1 MAIIMSVISQ
11 LAERLSASIPAV
23 LTCHLKLLAAL
34 FVFLCCGV
42 EVSAQ
47 GFRVLSQAEQPVLK
61 ALDHDADGVLS
72 TEEIQSSPES
82 LKTLDANRDGILS
95 PAETKLK
102 FPAEVKLPEGFV
114 GKMLQNPRVQPL
126 MNLIDRDGDW
136 IIDDDEMRYSTA
148 AIRPL
153 AADGDWSLSP
163 DEYAMRFENVGSAG
177 ADKST
182 EKGKAGSPDMR
193 GFKGFA
199 RSMTTKN
206 RGPFGATLFDQG
218 VKPGED
224 SRAFD
229 GYIFYSTHD
238 TNNARTVGK
247 TTWLLNASFQPVHR
261 WDSDH
266 HAHEGVG
273 PYLLENGLVVRPFSK
288 ENWLYMENF
297 YVASFTSLEIIDW
310 EGNQLWEFDYCTPK
324 RHCMHHDIEPMPNG
338 NILLIVNDFKT
349 HEEAEAIGFRPLNDR
364 AIAFQRIIEIE
375 PNLQDGSTR
384 IVWEWDVLD
393 HIVQDVY
400 PDRPNYGKPSEHP
413 GKIDVNYVGKST
425 KFIPGSVFHFN
436 AISYNEERDQILVS
450 NFGTN
455 EIFIIDHSTSV
466 TEARS
471 DQGGA
476 SGKGGDL
483 IYRWGNPHAYGMA
496 GIESRQLF
504 KQHDAAWIPQ
514 GIPGKGDISVFNNG
528 VNREPAHTAYIEIK
542 LPQFSDS
549 NYQRAVNAPFGPPS
563 PAYEFSAFAGDEPEV
578 FFAPFMS
585 GARRLPNGNI
595 FGNSGIVSGI
605 FEVTDEGEEV
615 LRTVPGSRSTFYR
628 AYKFPK
634 DYSAFE
640 NRDLIPLATGW
651 SIPR

>member
-1 MAIIMSVISQ
+1 MNALSK
-11 LAERLSASIPAV
+11 LADLSRASI
-23 LTCHLKLLAAL
+23 TMFLKYYSKLVMMFFAL
-34 FVFLCCGV
+34 ILCDT

-47 GFRVLSQAEQPVLK
+47 GFKVLSRAEQPVLK
-61 ALDHDADGVLS
+61 ALDQNADGILS
-72 TEEIQSSPES
+72 TDEIQSSPES
-82 LKTLDANRDGILS
+82 LKAVDKNGDGILS
-95 PAETKLK
+95 SAETRLK
-102 FPAEVKLPEGFV
+102 FPAGINLPQGFV
-114 GKMLQNPRVQPL
+114 GKMMRNPRVQPL
-126 MNLIDRDGDW
+126 MNLIDRDGDGT
-136 IIDDDEMRYSTA
+136 IDTDEIKDSSE
-148 AIRPL
+148 AIRKL
-153 AADGDWSLSP
+153 DADNDWRLSRS
-163 DEYAMRFENVGSAG
+163 EYAIRFENVGSDS

-193 GFKGFA
+193 GFRDFGRA
-199 RSMTTKN
+199 MTTKN
-206 RGPFGATLFDQG
+206 LGPFGATPFNKG

-238 TNNARTVGK
+238 TNRGRRVGN
-247 TTWLLNASFQPVHR
+247 TTWLLNSLFQPVHR
-261 WDSDH
+261 WDSEH

-288 ENWLYMENF
+288 GNWLYMENF

-310 EGNQLWEFDYCTPK
+310 DGNQLWEFDYCTPK

-349 HEEAEAIGFRPLNDR
+349 HEEAESIGFKPTNDR

-375 PNLQDGSTR
+375 PNLKDGSTR
-384 IVWEWDVLD
+384 IVWEWDILD
-393 HIVQDVY
+393 HIVQDLY
-400 PDRPNYGKPSEHP
+400 PDRPNYGKPSEHI

-455 EIFIIDHSTSV
+455 EIFIVDHST
-466 TEARS
+466 TTKEAQT
-471 DQGGA
+471 DKGGA
-476 SGKGGDL
+476 SGQGGDL
-483 IYRWGNPHAYGMA
+483 IYRWGNPNAYGMA
-496 GIESRQLF
+496 GIQSRQLF
-504 KQHDAAWIPQ
+504 KQHDAAWIPK
-514 GIPGKGDISVFNNG
+514 GIPRKGDISIFNNG
-528 VNREPAHTAYIEIK
+528 VNRKPMYTAYIELK
-542 LPQFSDS
+542 LPKLRNS
-549 NYQRAVNAPFGPPS
+549 NYQRARNKPFSPIA
-563 PAYEFSAFAGDEPEV
+563 PAYEFSQFAGDEPEV

-595 FGNSGIVSGI
+595 FGVSGIVSGM
-605 FEVTDEGEEV
+605 FEVTDKGEEV

-634 DYSAFE
+634 DYPAF
-640 NRDLIPLATGW
+640 NSRNLAPLATGW
-651 SIPR
+651 SIPE

>member
-1 MAIIMSVISQ
+1 MNALSK
-11 LAERLSASIPAV
+11 LADLSRASIAIF
-23 LTCHLKLLAAL
+23 LKYYSKLVMMFFAL
-34 FVFLCCGV
+34 ILCGT

-47 GFRVLSQAEQPVLK
+47 GFKVLSRAEQPVLE
-61 ALDHDADGVLS
+61 ALDHNADGILS
-72 TEEIQSSPES
+72 TDEIQSTPES
-82 LKTLDANRDGILS
+82 LKALDKNGDGKLS
-95 PAETKLK
+95 PAETRLK
-102 FPAEVKLPEGFV
+102 FPARIKLPQGFV
-114 GKMLQNPRVQPL
+114 GKMLLNPRIQPL
-126 MNLIDRDGDW
+126 MNLIDRDGDGT
-136 IIDDDEMRYSTA
+136 IDADEINNSSE
-148 AIRPL
+148 AIRQL
-153 AADGDWSLSP
+153 DADNDWRLSRR
-163 DEYAMRFENVGSAG
+163 EYAIRFENVGSDSAG
-177 ADKST
+177 KST

-193 GFKGFA
+193 GFRDFGRA
-199 RSMTTKN
+199 MTTKN
-206 RGPFGATLFDQG
+206 LGPFGATPFNRG

-238 TNNARTVGK
+238 TNRGRTVGN
-247 TTWLLNASFQPVHR
+247 TTWLLNSLFQPVHR
-261 WDSDH
+261 WDSEH

-288 ENWLYMENF
+288 GNWLYMENF

-349 HEEAEAIGFRPLNDR
+349 HEEAESIGFKPTNDR

-375 PNLQDGSTR
+375 PNLKDGSTR
-384 IVWEWDVLD
+384 IVWEWDILD
-393 HIVQDVY
+393 HIVQDLY
-400 PDRPNYGKPSEHP
+400 PDRPNYGKPSEHI

-436 AISYNEERDQILVS
+436 AISYNKERDQILVS

-455 EIFIIDHSTSV
+455 EIFILDHST
-466 TEARS
+466 TTKEAKT
-471 DQGGA
+471 DKGGA

-483 IYRWGNPHAYGMA
+483 IYRWGNPNAYGMA

-504 KQHDAAWIPQ
+504 KQHDAAWIPK
-514 GIPGKGDISVFNNG
+514 GIPGKGDISIFNNG
-528 VNREPAHTAYIEIK
+528 VNRKPMYTAYIELELPK
-542 LPQFSDS
+542 LRNSR
-549 NYQRAVNAPFGPPS
+549 YQRASNKPFGPMA
-563 PAYEFSAFAGDEPEV
+563 PAYEFSEFAGDEPEV

-595 FGNSGIVSGI
+595 FGVSGIVSGM

-628 AYKFPK
+628 AYKFSK
-634 DYSAFE
+634 DYPAFN
-640 NRDLIPLATGW
+640 NRNLAPLATGW
-651 SIPR
+651 SIPE

>member
-1 MAIIMSVISQ
+1 MNALSK
-11 LAERLSASIPAV
+11 LADLSRASIAMF
-23 LTCHLKLLAAL
+23 LKYYSKLVMMFFAL
-34 FVFLCCGV
+34 ILCGT

-47 GFRVLSQAEQPVLK
+47 GFKVLSRAEQPVLK
-61 ALDHDADGVLS
+61 ALDQNADGILS
-72 TEEIQSSPES
+72 TDEIQSSPES
-82 LKTLDANRDGILS
+82 LKALDKDGDGKLS
-95 PAETKLK
+95 SAETRLK
-102 FPAEVKLPEGFV
+102 FPAGINLPQGFV
-114 GKMLQNPRVQPL
+114 GKMMRNPRVQPL
-126 MNLIDRDGDW
+126 MNLIDRDGDGT
-136 IIDDDEMRYSTA
+136 IDTDEIKDSSE
-148 AIRPL
+148 AIRQL
-153 AADGDWSLSP
+153 DADNDWRLSRS
-163 DEYAMRFENVGSAG
+163 EYAIRFENVGSDSAG
-177 ADKST
+177 KST

-193 GFKGFA
+193 GFRDFGRA
-199 RSMTTKN
+199 MTTKN
-206 RGPFGATLFDQG
+206 LGPFGATPFNKG

-238 TNNARTVGK
+238 TNRGRTVGN
-247 TTWLLNASFQPVHR
+247 TTWLLNSLFQPVHR
-261 WDSDH
+261 WDSEH

-288 ENWLYMENF
+288 GNWLYMENF

-310 EGNQLWEFDYCTPK
+310 DGNQLWEFDYCTPK

-349 HEEAEAIGFRPLNDR
+349 HEEAESIGFKPTNDR

-375 PNLQDGSTR
+375 PNLKDGSTR
-384 IVWEWDVLD
+384 IVWEWDILD
-393 HIVQDVY
+393 HIVQDLY
-400 PDRPNYGKPSEHP
+400 PDRPNYGKPSEHI

-455 EIFIIDHSTSV
+455 EIFILDHST
-466 TEARS
+466 TTKEAKT
-471 DQGGA
+471 DKGGI

-483 IYRWGNPHAYGMA
+483 IYRWGNPNAYGMA

-504 KQHDAAWIPQ
+504 KQHDAAWIPK
-514 GIPGKGDISVFNNG
+514 GIPGKGDISIFNNG
-528 VNREPAHTAYIEIK
+528 VNRKPMYTAYIELELPK
-542 LPQFSDS
+542 LRNSR
-549 NYQRAVNAPFGPPS
+549 YQRASNKPFGPMA
-563 PAYEFSAFAGDEPEV
+563 PAYEFSEFAGDEPEV

-595 FGNSGIVSGI
+595 FGVSGIVSGM
-605 FEVTDEGEEV
+605 FEVTDKGEEV

-634 DYSAFE
+634 DYPAF
-640 NRDLIPLATGW
+640 NSRNLAPLATGW
-651 SIPR
+651 SIPE

>member
-1 MAIIMSVISQ
+1 MNALSK
-11 LAERLSASIPAV
+11 LADLSRASI
-23 LTCHLKLLAAL
+23 AL
-34 FVFLCCGV
+34 FLKYYSKLVMMFFALILCGT

-47 GFRVLSQAEQPVLK
+47 GFKVLSRAEQPVLE
-61 ALDHDADGVLS
+61 ALDHNADGILS
-72 TEEIQSSPES
+72 TDEIQSTPES
-82 LKTLDANRDGILS
+82 LKALDKNGDGKLS
-95 PAETKLK
+95 PAETRLK
-102 FPAEVKLPEGFV
+102 FPARIKLPQGFV
-114 GKMLQNPRVQPL
+114 GKMLLNPRIQPL
-126 MNLIDRDGDW
+126 MNLIDRDGDGT
-136 IIDDDEMRYSTA
+136 IDADEIKDSSE
-148 AIRPL
+148 AIRQL
-153 AADGDWSLSP
+153 DADNDWRLSRR
-163 DEYAMRFENVGSAG
+163 EYAIRFENVGSDSAG
-177 ADKST
+177 KST

-193 GFKGFA
+193 GFRDFGRA
-199 RSMTTKN
+199 MTTKN
-206 RGPFGATLFDQG
+206 LGPFGATPFNRG

-238 TNNARTVGK
+238 TNRGRTVGN
-247 TTWLLNASFQPVHR
+247 TTWLLNSLFQPVHR
-261 WDSDH
+261 WDSEH

-288 ENWLYMENF
+288 ANWLYMENF

-349 HEEAEAIGFRPLNDR
+349 HEEAESIGFKPTNDR

-375 PNLQDGSTR
+375 PNLKDGSTR
-384 IVWEWDVLD
+384 IVWEWDILD
-393 HIVQDVY
+393 HIVQDLY
-400 PDRPNYGKPSEHP
+400 PDRPNYGKPSEHI

-455 EIFIIDHSTSV
+455 EIFILDHST
-466 TEARS
+466 TTKEAKT
-471 DQGGA
+471 DKGGA

-483 IYRWGNPHAYGMA
+483 IYRWGNPNAYGMA

-504 KQHDAAWIPQ
+504 KQHDAAWIPK
-514 GIPGKGDISVFNNG
+514 GIPGKGDISIFNNG
-528 VNREPAHTAYIEIK
+528 VNRKPMYTAYIELELPK
-542 LPQFSDS
+542 LRNSR
-549 NYQRAVNAPFGPPS
+549 YQRASNKPFGPMA
-563 PAYEFSAFAGDEPEV
+563 PAYEFSEFAGDEPEV

-595 FGNSGIVSGI
+595 FGVSGIVSGM

-628 AYKFPK
+628 AYKFSK
-634 DYSAFE
+634 DYPAFN
-640 NRDLIPLATGW
+640 NRNLAPLATGW
-651 SIPR
+651 SIPE

>member
-1 MAIIMSVISQ
+1 MNALSK
-11 LAERLSASIPAV
+11 LADLSRASIAMF
-23 LTCHLKLLAAL
+23 LKYYSKLVMMFFAL
-34 FVFLCCGV
+34 ILCGT

-47 GFRVLSQAEQPVLK
+47 GFKVLSRAEQPVLK
-61 ALDHDADGVLS
+61 ALDQNADGILS
-72 TEEIQSSPES
+72 TDEIQSSPES
-82 LKTLDANRDGILS
+82 LKALDKDGDGKLS
-95 PAETKLK
+95 SAETRLK
-102 FPAEVKLPEGFV
+102 FPAGINLPQGFV
-114 GKMLQNPRVQPL
+114 GKMLLNPRIQPL
-126 MNLIDRDGDW
+126 MNLIDRDGDGT
-136 IIDDDEMRYSTA
+136 IDTDEIKDSSE
-148 AIRPL
+148 AIRQL
-153 AADGDWSLSP
+153 DADNDWRLSRS
-163 DEYAMRFENVGSAG
+163 EYAIRFENVGSDSAG
-177 ADKST
+177 KST

-193 GFKGFA
+193 GFRDFGRA
-199 RSMTTKN
+199 MTTKN
-206 RGPFGATLFDQG
+206 LGPFGATPFNKG

-238 TNNARTVGK
+238 TNRGRTVGN
-247 TTWLLNASFQPVHR
+247 TTWLLNSLFQPVHR
-261 WDSDH
+261 WDSEH

-288 ENWLYMENF
+288 GNWLYMENF

-310 EGNQLWEFDYCTPK
+310 DGNQLWEFDYCTPK

-349 HEEAEAIGFRPLNDR
+349 HEEAESIGFKPTNDR

-375 PNLQDGSTR
+375 PNLKDGSTR
-384 IVWEWDVLD
+384 IVWEWDILD
-393 HIVQDVY
+393 HIVQDLY
-400 PDRPNYGKPSEHP
+400 PDRPNYGKPSEHI

-455 EIFIIDHSTSV
+455 EIFILDHST
-466 TEARS
+466 TTKEAKT
-471 DQGGA
+471 DKGGI

-483 IYRWGNPHAYGMA
+483 IYRWGNPNAYGMA

-504 KQHDAAWIPQ
+504 KQHDAAWIPK
-514 GIPGKGDISVFNNG
+514 GIPGKGDISIFNNG
-528 VNREPAHTAYIEIK
+528 VNRKPMYTAYIELELPK
-542 LPQFSDS
+542 LRNSR
-549 NYQRAVNAPFGPPS
+549 YQRASNKPFGPMA
-563 PAYEFSAFAGDEPEV
+563 PAYEFSQFAGDEPEV

-595 FGNSGIVSGI
+595 FGVSGIVSGM
-605 FEVTDEGEEV
+605 FEVTDKGEEV

-634 DYSAFE
+634 DYPAF
-640 NRDLIPLATGW
+640 NSRNLAPLATGW
-651 SIPR
+651 SIPE

>member
-1 MAIIMSVISQ
+1 MNALSK
-11 LAERLSASIPAV
+11 LADLSRASIAIF
-23 LTCHLKLLAAL
+23 LKYYSKLVMMFFAL
-34 FVFLCCGV
+34 ILCGT

-47 GFRVLSQAEQPVLK
+47 GFKVLSRAEQPVLK
-61 ALDHDADGVLS
+61 ALDHNADGILS
-72 TEEIQSSPES
+72 TDEIQSTPES
-82 LKTLDANRDGILS
+82 LKALDKNGDGKLS
-95 PAETKLK
+95 PAETRLK
-102 FPAEVKLPEGFV
+102 FPARIKLPQGFV
-114 GKMLQNPRVQPL
+114 GKMLLNPRIQPL
-126 MNLIDRDGDW
+126 MNLIDRDGDGT
-136 IIDDDEMRYSTA
+136 IDADEIKDSSE
-148 AIRPL
+148 AIRQL
-153 AADGDWSLSP
+153 DADNDWRLSRR
-163 DEYAMRFENVGSAG
+163 EYAIRFENVGSDSAG
-177 ADKST
+177 KST

-193 GFKGFA
+193 GFRDFGRA
-199 RSMTTKN
+199 MTTKN
-206 RGPFGATLFDQG
+206 LGPFGATPFNRG

-238 TNNARTVGK
+238 TNRGRTVGN
-247 TTWLLNASFQPVHR
+247 TTWLLNSLFQPVHR
-261 WDSDH
+261 WDSEH

-288 ENWLYMENF
+288 GNWLYMENF

-349 HEEAEAIGFRPLNDR
+349 HEEAESIGFKPTNDR

-375 PNLQDGSTR
+375 PNLKDGSTR
-384 IVWEWDVLD
+384 IVWEWDILD
-393 HIVQDVY
+393 HIVQDLY
-400 PDRPNYGKPSEHP
+400 PDRPNYGKPSEHI

-455 EIFIIDHSTSV
+455 EIFILDHST
-466 TEARS
+466 TTKEAKT
-471 DQGGA
+471 DKGGA

-483 IYRWGNPHAYGMA
+483 IYRWGNPNAYGMA

-504 KQHDAAWIPQ
+504 KQHDAAWIPK
-514 GIPGKGDISVFNNG
+514 GIPGKGDISIFNNG
-528 VNREPAHTAYIEIK
+528 VNRKPMYTAYIELELPK
-542 LPQFSDS
+542 LRNSR
-549 NYQRAVNAPFGPPS
+549 YQRASNKPFGPMA
-563 PAYEFSAFAGDEPEV
+563 PAYEFSEFAGDEPEV

-595 FGNSGIVSGI
+595 FGVSGIVSGM

-628 AYKFPK
+628 AYKFSK
-634 DYSAFE
+634 DYPAFN
-640 NRDLIPLATGW
+640 NRNLAPLATGW
-651 SIPR
+651 SIPE

>member
-1 MAIIMSVISQ
+1 
-11 LAERLSASIPAV
+11 
-23 LTCHLKLLAAL
+23 
-34 FVFLCCGV
+34 
-42 EVSAQ
+42 
-47 GFRVLSQAEQPVLK
+47 
-61 ALDHDADGVLS
+61 
-72 TEEIQSSPES
+72 
-82 LKTLDANRDGILS
+82 
-95 PAETKLK
+95 
-102 FPAEVKLPEGFV
+102 
-114 GKMLQNPRVQPL
+114 
-126 MNLIDRDGDW
+126 
-136 IIDDDEMRYSTA
+136 
-148 AIRPL
+148 
-153 AADGDWSLSP
+153 
-163 DEYAMRFENVGSAG
+163 EYAIRFENVGSDSAG
-177 ADKST
+177 KST

-193 GFKGFA
+193 GFRDFGRA
-199 RSMTTKN
+199 MTTKN
-206 RGPFGATLFDQG
+206 LGPFGATPFNKG

-238 TNNARTVGK
+238 TNRGRTVGN
-247 TTWLLNASFQPVHR
+247 TTWLLNSLFQPVHR
-261 WDSDH
+261 WDSEH

-288 ENWLYMENF
+288 GNWLYMENF

-310 EGNQLWEFDYCTPK
+310 DGNQLWEFDYCTPK

-349 HEEAEAIGFRPLNDR
+349 HEEAESIGFKPTNDR

-375 PNLQDGSTR
+375 PNLKDGSTR
-384 IVWEWDVLD
+384 IVWEWDILD
-393 HIVQDVY
+393 HIVQDLY
-400 PDRPNYGKPSEHP
+400 PDRPNYGKPSEHI

-455 EIFIIDHSTSV
+455 EIFILDHST
-466 TEARS
+466 TTKEAKT
-471 DQGGA
+471 DKGGI

-483 IYRWGNPHAYGMA
+483 IYRWGNPNAYGMA

-504 KQHDAAWIPQ
+504 KQHDAAWIPK
-514 GIPGKGDISVFNNG
+514 GIPGKGDISIFNNG
-528 VNREPAHTAYIEIK
+528 VNRKPMYTAYIELELPK
-542 LPQFSDS
+542 LRNSR
-549 NYQRAVNAPFGPPS
+549 YQRASNKPFGPMA
-563 PAYEFSAFAGDEPEV
+563 PAYEFSEFAGDEPEV

-595 FGNSGIVSGI
+595 FGVSGIVSGM

-634 DYSAFE
+634 DYPAF
-640 NRDLIPLATGW
+640 NSRNLAPLATGW
-651 SIPR
+651 SIPE

>member
-1 MAIIMSVISQ
+1 MNALSK
-11 LAERLSASIPAV
+11 LADLSRASIAMF
-23 LTCHLKLLAAL
+23 LKYYSKLVMMFFAL
-34 FVFLCCGV
+34 ILCGT

-47 GFRVLSQAEQPVLK
+47 GFKVLSRAEQPVLK
-61 ALDHDADGVLS
+61 ALDQNADGILS
-72 TEEIQSSPES
+72 TDEIQSSPES
-82 LKTLDANRDGILS
+82 LKAVDKNDDGILS
-95 PAETKLK
+95 SAETRLK
-102 FPAEVKLPEGFV
+102 FPAGINLPQGFV
-114 GKMLQNPRVQPL
+114 GKMMRNPRVQPL
-126 MNLIDRDGDW
+126 MNLIDRDGDGT
-136 IIDDDEMRYSTA
+136 IDTDEIKDSSE
-148 AIRPL
+148 AIRQL
-153 AADGDWSLSP
+153 DADNDWRLSRS
-163 DEYAMRFENVGSAG
+163 EYAIRFENVGSDSAG
-177 ADKST
+177 KST

-193 GFKGFA
+193 GFRDFGRA
-199 RSMTTKN
+199 MTTKN
-206 RGPFGATLFDQG
+206 LGPFGATPFNKG

-238 TNNARTVGK
+238 TNRGRTVGN
-247 TTWLLNASFQPVHR
+247 TTWLLNSLFQPVHR
-261 WDSDH
+261 WDSEH

-288 ENWLYMENF
+288 GNWLYMENF

-310 EGNQLWEFDYCTPK
+310 DGNQLWEFDYCTPK

-349 HEEAEAIGFRPLNDR
+349 HEEAESIGFKPTNDR

-375 PNLQDGSTR
+375 PNLKDGSTR
-384 IVWEWDVLD
+384 IVWEWDILD
-393 HIVQDVY
+393 HIVQDLY
-400 PDRPNYGKPSEHP
+400 PDRPNYGKPSEHI

-455 EIFIIDHSTSV
+455 EIFIVDHST
-466 TEARS
+466 TTKEAQT
-471 DQGGA
+471 DKGGV
-476 SGKGGDL
+476 SGQGGDL
-483 IYRWGNPHAYGMA
+483 IYRWGNPNAYGMA

-504 KQHDAAWIPQ
+504 KQHDAAWIPK
-514 GIPGKGDISVFNNG
+514 GIPGKGDISIFNNG
-528 VNREPAHTAYIEIK
+528 VNRKPMYTAYVELK
-542 LPQFSDS
+542 LPKLRNA
-549 NYQRAVNAPFGPPS
+549 NYQRARNKPFGPVA
-563 PAYEFSAFAGDEPEV
+563 PAYEFSQFAGDEPEV

-595 FGNSGIVSGI
+595 FGVSGIVSGM
-605 FEVTDEGEEV
+605 FEVTDKGEEV

-634 DYSAFE
+634 DYPAF
-640 NRDLIPLATGW
+640 NSRNLAPLATGW
-651 SIPR
+651 SIPE

>member
-1 MAIIMSVISQ
+1 MNALSK
-11 LAERLSASIPAV
+11 LADLSRASIAIF
-23 LTCHLKLLAAL
+23 LKYYSKLVMMFFAL
-34 FVFLCCGV
+34 ILCGT

-47 GFRVLSQAEQPVLK
+47 GFKVLSRAEQPVLE
-61 ALDHDADGVLS
+61 ALDHNADGILS
-72 TEEIQSSPES
+72 TDEIQSTPES
-82 LKTLDANRDGILS
+82 LKALDKNGDGKLS
-95 PAETKLK
+95 PAETRLK
-102 FPAEVKLPEGFV
+102 FPARIKLPQGFV
-114 GKMLQNPRVQPL
+114 GKMLLNPRIQPL
-126 MNLIDRDGDW
+126 MNLIDRDGDGT
-136 IIDDDEMRYSTA
+136 IDADEIKDSSE
-148 AIRPL
+148 AIRQL
-153 AADGDWSLSP
+153 DADNDWRLSRR
-163 DEYAMRFENVGSAG
+163 EYAIRFENVGSDSAG
-177 ADKST
+177 KST

-193 GFKGFA
+193 GFRDFGRA
-199 RSMTTKN
+199 MTTKN
-206 RGPFGATLFDQG
+206 LGPFGATPFNRG

-238 TNNARTVGK
+238 TNRGRTVGN
-247 TTWLLNASFQPVHR
+247 TTWLLNSLFQPVHR
-261 WDSDH
+261 WDSEH

-288 ENWLYMENF
+288 ANWLYMENF

-349 HEEAEAIGFRPLNDR
+349 HEEAESIGFKPTNDR

-375 PNLQDGSTR
+375 PNLKDGSTR
-384 IVWEWDVLD
+384 IVWEWDILD
-393 HIVQDVY
+393 HIVQDLY
-400 PDRPNYGKPSEHP
+400 PDRPNYGKPSEHI

-455 EIFIIDHSTSV
+455 EIFILDHST
-466 TEARS
+466 TTKEAKT
-471 DQGGA
+471 DKGGA

-483 IYRWGNPHAYGMA
+483 IYRWGNPNAYGMA

-504 KQHDAAWIPQ
+504 KQHDAAWIPK
-514 GIPGKGDISVFNNG
+514 GIPGKGDISIFNNG
-528 VNREPAHTAYIEIK
+528 VNRKPMYTAYIELELPK
-542 LPQFSDS
+542 LRNSR
-549 NYQRAVNAPFGPPS
+549 YQRASNKPFGPMA
-563 PAYEFSAFAGDEPEV
+563 PAYEFSEFAGDEPEV

-595 FGNSGIVSGI
+595 FGVSGIVSGM

-628 AYKFPK
+628 AYKFSK
-634 DYSAFE
+634 DYPAFN
-640 NRDLIPLATGW
+640 NRNLAPLATGW
-651 SIPR
+651 SIPE

>member
-1 MAIIMSVISQ
+1 MNALSK
-11 LAERLSASIPAV
+11 LADLSRASI
-23 LTCHLKLLAAL
+23 AL
-34 FVFLCCGV
+34 FLKYYSKLVMMFFALILCGT

-47 GFRVLSQAEQPVLK
+47 GFKVLSRAEQPVLE
-61 ALDHDADGVLS
+61 ALDHNADGILS
-72 TEEIQSSPES
+72 TDEIQSTPES
-82 LKTLDANRDGILS
+82 LKALDKNGDGKLS
-95 PAETKLK
+95 PAETRLK
-102 FPAEVKLPEGFV
+102 FPARIKLPQGFV
-114 GKMLQNPRVQPL
+114 GKMLLNPRIQPL
-126 MNLIDRDGDW
+126 MNLIDRDGDGT
-136 IIDDDEMRYSTA
+136 IDADEIKDSSE
-148 AIRPL
+148 AIRQL
-153 AADGDWSLSP
+153 DADNDWRLSRR
-163 DEYAMRFENVGSAG
+163 EYAIRFENVGSDSAG
-177 ADKST
+177 KST

-193 GFKGFA
+193 GFRDFGRA
-199 RSMTTKN
+199 MTTKN
-206 RGPFGATLFDQG
+206 LGPFGATPFNRG

-238 TNNARTVGK
+238 TNRGRTVGN
-247 TTWLLNASFQPVHR
+247 TTWLLNSLFQPVHR
-261 WDSDH
+261 WDSEH

-288 ENWLYMENF
+288 GNWLYMENF

-349 HEEAEAIGFRPLNDR
+349 HEEAESIGFKPTNDR

-375 PNLQDGSTR
+375 PNLKDGSTR
-384 IVWEWDVLD
+384 IVWEWDILD
-393 HIVQDVY
+393 HIVQDLY
-400 PDRPNYGKPSEHP
+400 PDRPNYGKPSEHI

-455 EIFIIDHSTSV
+455 EIFILDHST
-466 TEARS
+466 TTKEAKT
-471 DQGGA
+471 DKGGA

-483 IYRWGNPHAYGMA
+483 IYRWGNPNAYGMA

-504 KQHDAAWIPQ
+504 KQHDAAWIPK
-514 GIPGKGDISVFNNG
+514 GIPGKGDISIFNNG
-528 VNREPAHTAYIEIK
+528 VNRKPMYTAYIELELPK
-542 LPQFSDS
+542 LRNSR
-549 NYQRAVNAPFGPPS
+549 YQRASNKPFGPMA
-563 PAYEFSAFAGDEPEV
+563 PAYEFSEFAGDEPEV

-595 FGNSGIVSGI
+595 FGVSGIVSGM

-628 AYKFPK
+628 AYKFSK
-634 DYSAFE
+634 DYPAFN
-640 NRDLIPLATGW
+640 NRNLAPLATGW
-651 SIPR
+651 SIPE

>member
-1 MAIIMSVISQ
+1 MNALSK
-11 LAERLSASIPAV
+11 LADLSRASIAIF
-23 LTCHLKLLAAL
+23 LKYYSKLVMMFFAL
-34 FVFLCCGV
+34 ILCGT

-47 GFRVLSQAEQPVLK
+47 GFKVLSRAEQPVLE
-61 ALDHDADGVLS
+61 ALDHNADGILS
-72 TEEIQSSPES
+72 TDEIQSTPES
-82 LKTLDANRDGILS
+82 LKALDKNGDGKLS
-95 PAETKLK
+95 PAETRLK
-102 FPAEVKLPEGFV
+102 FPARIKLPQGFV
-114 GKMLQNPRVQPL
+114 GKMLLNPRIQPL
-126 MNLIDRDGDW
+126 MNLIDRDGDGT
-136 IIDDDEMRYSTA
+136 IDADEIKDSSE
-148 AIRPL
+148 AIRQL
-153 AADGDWSLSP
+153 DADNDWRLSRR
-163 DEYAMRFENVGSAG
+163 EYAIRFENVGSDSAG
-177 ADKST
+177 KST

-193 GFKGFA
+193 GFRDFGRA
-199 RSMTTKN
+199 MTTKN
-206 RGPFGATLFDQG
+206 LGPFGATPFNRG

-238 TNNARTVGK
+238 TNRGRTVGN
-247 TTWLLNASFQPVHR
+247 TTWLLNSLFQPVHR
-261 WDSDH
+261 WDSEH

-288 ENWLYMENF
+288 GNWLYMENF

-349 HEEAEAIGFRPLNDR
+349 HEEAESIGFKPTNDR

-375 PNLQDGSTR
+375 PNLKDGSTR
-384 IVWEWDVLD
+384 IVWEWDILD
-393 HIVQDVY
+393 HIVQDLY
-400 PDRPNYGKPSEHP
+400 PDRPNYGKPSEHI

-455 EIFIIDHSTSV
+455 EIFILDHST
-466 TEARS
+466 TTKEAKT
-471 DQGGA
+471 DKGGA

-483 IYRWGNPHAYGMA
+483 IYRWGNPNAYGMA

-504 KQHDAAWIPQ
+504 KQHDAAWIPE
-514 GIPGKGDISVFNNG
+514 GIPGKGDISIFNNG
-528 VNREPAHTAYIEIK
+528 VNRKPMYTAYIELELPK
-542 LPQFSDS
+542 LRNSR
-549 NYQRAVNAPFGPPS
+549 YQRASNKPFGPMA
-563 PAYEFSAFAGDEPEV
+563 PAYEFSEFAGDEPEV

-595 FGNSGIVSGI
+595 FGVSGIVSGM

-628 AYKFPK
+628 AYKFSK
-634 DYSAFE
+634 DYPAFN
-640 NRDLIPLATGW
+640 NRNLAPLATGW
-651 SIPR
+651 SIPE

>member
-1 MAIIMSVISQ
+1 MNALSK
-11 LAERLSASIPAV
+11 LADLSRASIAIF
-23 LTCHLKLLAAL
+23 LKYYSKLVMMFFAL
-34 FVFLCCGV
+34 ILCGT

-47 GFRVLSQAEQPVLK
+47 GFKVLSRAEQPVLE
-61 ALDHDADGVLS
+61 ALDHNADGILS
-72 TEEIQSSPES
+72 TDEIQSTPES
-82 LKTLDANRDGILS
+82 LKALDKNGDGKLS
-95 PAETKLK
+95 PAETRLK
-102 FPAEVKLPEGFV
+102 FPARIKLPQGFV
-114 GKMLQNPRVQPL
+114 GKMLLNPRIQPL
-126 MNLIDRDGDW
+126 MNLIDRDGDGT
-136 IIDDDEMRYSTA
+136 IDADEIKDSSE
-148 AIRPL
+148 AIRQL
-153 AADGDWSLSP
+153 DADNDWRLSRR
-163 DEYAMRFENVGSAG
+163 EYAIRFENVGSDSAG
-177 ADKST
+177 KST

-193 GFKGFA
+193 GFRDFGRA
-199 RSMTTKN
+199 MTTKN
-206 RGPFGATLFDQG
+206 LGPFGATPFNRG

-238 TNNARTVGK
+238 TNRGRTVGN
-247 TTWLLNASFQPVHR
+247 TTWLLNSLFQPVHR
-261 WDSDH
+261 WDSEH

-288 ENWLYMENF
+288 GNWLYMENF

-349 HEEAEAIGFRPLNDR
+349 HEEAESIGFKPTNDR

-375 PNLQDGSTR
+375 PNLKDGSTR
-384 IVWEWDVLD
+384 IVWEWDILD
-393 HIVQDVY
+393 HIVQDLY
-400 PDRPNYGKPSEHP
+400 PDRPNYGKPSEHI

-455 EIFIIDHSTSV
+455 EIFILDHST
-466 TEARS
+466 TTKEAKT
-471 DQGGA
+471 DKGGI

-483 IYRWGNPHAYGMA
+483 IYRWGNPNAYGMA

-504 KQHDAAWIPQ
+504 KQHDAAWIPK
-514 GIPGKGDISVFNNG
+514 GIPGKGDISIFNNG
-528 VNREPAHTAYIEIK
+528 VNRKPMYTAYIELELPK
-542 LPQFSDS
+542 LRNSR
-549 NYQRAVNAPFGPPS
+549 YQRASNKPFGPMA
-563 PAYEFSAFAGDEPEV
+563 PAYEFSEFAGDEPEV

-595 FGNSGIVSGI
+595 FGVSGIVSGM

-628 AYKFPK
+628 AYKFSK
-634 DYSAFE
+634 DYPAFN
-640 NRDLIPLATGW
+640 NRNLAPLATGW
-651 SIPR
+651 SIPE

>member
-1 MAIIMSVISQ
+1 MNALSK
-11 LAERLSASIPAV
+11 LADLSRASIAMF
-23 LTCHLKLLAAL
+23 LKYYSKLVMMFFAL
-34 FVFLCCGV
+34 ILCGT

-47 GFRVLSQAEQPVLK
+47 GFKVLSRAEQPVLK
-61 ALDHDADGVLS
+61 ALDQNADGILS
-72 TEEIQSSPES
+72 TDEIQSSPES
-82 LKTLDANRDGILS
+82 LKAVDKNGDGILS
-95 PAETKLK
+95 SAETRLK
-102 FPAEVKLPEGFV
+102 FPAGINLPQGFV
-114 GKMLQNPRVQPL
+114 GKMMRNPRVQPL
-126 MNLIDRDGDW
+126 MNLIDRDGDGT
-136 IIDDDEMRYSTA
+136 IDSDEIKDSSE
-148 AIRPL
+148 AIRQL
-153 AADGDWSLSP
+153 DADNDWRLSRS
-163 DEYAMRFENVGSAG
+163 EYAIRFENVGSDS

-193 GFKGFA
+193 GFRDFGRA
-199 RSMTTKN
+199 MTTKN
-206 RGPFGATLFDQG
+206 LGPFGATPFNKG

-224 SRAFD
+224 SRAFN

-238 TNNARTVGK
+238 TNRGRTVGN
-247 TTWLLNASFQPVHR
+247 TTWLLNSLFQPVHR
-261 WDSDH
+261 WDSEH

-288 ENWLYMENF
+288 GNWLYMENF

-310 EGNQLWEFDYCTPK
+310 DGNQLWEFDYCTPK

-349 HEEAEAIGFRPLNDR
+349 HEEAESIGFKPTNDR

-375 PNLQDGSTR
+375 PNLKDGSTR
-384 IVWEWDVLD
+384 IVWEWDILD
-393 HIVQDVY
+393 HIVQDLY
-400 PDRPNYGKPSEHP
+400 PDRPNYGKPSEHI

-455 EIFIIDHSTSV
+455 EIFILDHST
-466 TEARS
+466 TTKEAKT
-471 DQGGA
+471 DKGGV

-483 IYRWGNPHAYGMA
+483 IYRWGNPNAYGMA

-504 KQHDAAWIPQ
+504 KQHDAAWISK
-514 GIPGKGDISVFNNG
+514 GIPGKGDISIFNNG
-528 VNREPAHTAYIEIK
+528 VNRKPMYTAYIELK
-542 LPQFSDS
+542 LPKLRNSR
-549 NYQRAVNAPFGPPS
+549 YQRASNKPFGPMA
-563 PAYEFSAFAGDEPEV
+563 PAYEFSQFAGDVPEV

-595 FGNSGIVSGI
+595 FGVSGIVSGM
-605 FEVTDEGEEV
+605 FEVTDKGEEV

-634 DYSAFE
+634 DYPAF
-640 NRDLIPLATGW
+640 NSRNLAPLATGW
-651 SIPR
+651 SIPE

>member
-1 MAIIMSVISQ
+1 MNALSK
-11 LAERLSASIPAV
+11 LADLSRASIAIF
-23 LTCHLKLLAAL
+23 LKYYSKLVMMFFAL
-34 FVFLCCGV
+34 ILCGT

-47 GFRVLSQAEQPVLK
+47 GFKVLSRAEQPVLE
-61 ALDHDADGVLS
+61 ALDHNADGILS
-72 TEEIQSSPES
+72 TDEIQSTPES
-82 LKTLDANRDGILS
+82 LKALDKNGDGKLS
-95 PAETKLK
+95 PAETRLK
-102 FPAEVKLPEGFV
+102 FPARIKLPQGFV
-114 GKMLQNPRVQPL
+114 GKMLLNPRIQPL
-126 MNLIDRDGDW
+126 MNLIDRDGDGT
-136 IIDDDEMRYSTA
+136 IDADEIKDSSE
-148 AIRPL
+148 AIRQL
-153 AADGDWSLSP
+153 DADNDWRLSRR
-163 DEYAMRFENVGSAG
+163 EYAIRFENVGSDSAG
-177 ADKST
+177 KST

-193 GFKGFA
+193 GFRDFGRA
-199 RSMTTKN
+199 MTTKN
-206 RGPFGATLFDQG
+206 LGPFGATPFNRG

-238 TNNARTVGK
+238 TNRGRTVGN
-247 TTWLLNASFQPVHR
+247 TTWLLNSLFQPVHR
-261 WDSDH
+261 WDSEH

-288 ENWLYMENF
+288 GNWLYMENF

-349 HEEAEAIGFRPLNDR
+349 HEEAESIGFKPTNDR

-375 PNLQDGSTR
+375 PNLKDGSTR
-384 IVWEWDVLD
+384 IVWEWDILD
-393 HIVQDVY
+393 HIVQDLY
-400 PDRPNYGKPSEHP
+400 PDRPNYGKPSEHI

-455 EIFIIDHSTSV
+455 EIFILDHST
-466 TEARS
+466 TTKEAKT
-471 DQGGA
+471 DKGGA

-483 IYRWGNPHAYGMA
+483 IYRWGNPNAYGMA

-504 KQHDAAWIPQ
+504 KQHDAAWIPK
-514 GIPGKGDISVFNNG
+514 GIPGKGDISIFNNG
-528 VNREPAHTAYIEIK
+528 VNRKPMYTAYIELELPK
-542 LPQFSDS
+542 LRNSR
-549 NYQRAVNAPFGPPS
+549 YQRASNKPFGPMA
-563 PAYEFSAFAGDEPEV
+563 PAYEFSEFAGDEPEV

-595 FGNSGIVSGI
+595 FGVSGIVSGM

-628 AYKFPK
+628 AYKFSK
-634 DYSAFE
+634 DYPAFN
-640 NRDLIPLATGW
+640 NRNLAPLATGW
-651 SIPR
+651 SIPE

>member
-1 MAIIMSVISQ
+1 MNA
-11 LAERLSASIPAV
+11 LSKLTDLSRASIAMF
-23 LTCHLKLLAAL
+23 LKYYSKLVMMFFAL
-34 FVFLCCGV
+34 ILCGT

-47 GFRVLSQAEQPVLK
+47 GFKVLSRAEQPVLK
-61 ALDHDADGVLS
+61 ALDQNADGILS
-72 TEEIQSSPES
+72 TDEIQSSPES
-82 LKTLDANRDGILS
+82 LKAVDKNGDGILS
-95 PAETKLK
+95 SAETRLK
-102 FPAEVKLPEGFV
+102 FPAGINLPQGFV
-114 GKMLQNPRVQPL
+114 GKMMRNPRVQPL
-126 MNLIDRDGDW
+126 MNLIDRDGDGT
-136 IIDDDEMRYSTA
+136 IDTDEIKDSSE
-148 AIRPL
+148 AIRQL
-153 AADGDWSLSP
+153 DADNDWRLSRS
-163 DEYAMRFENVGSAG
+163 EYAIRFENVGSDSAG
-177 ADKST
+177 KST

-193 GFKGFA
+193 GFRDFGRA
-199 RSMTTKN
+199 MTTKN
-206 RGPFGATLFDQG
+206 LGPFGATPFNKG

-238 TNNARTVGK
+238 TNRGRTVGN
-247 TTWLLNASFQPVHR
+247 TTWLLNSLFQPVHR
-261 WDSDH
+261 WDSEH

-288 ENWLYMENF
+288 GNWLYMENF

-310 EGNQLWEFDYCTPK
+310 DGNQLWEFDYCTPK

-349 HEEAEAIGFRPLNDR
+349 HEEAESIGFKPTNDR

-375 PNLQDGSTR
+375 PNLKDGSTR
-384 IVWEWDVLD
+384 IVWEWDILD
-393 HIVQDVY
+393 HIVQDLY
-400 PDRPNYGKPSEHP
+400 PDRPNYGKPSEHI

-436 AISYNEERDQILVS
+436 AVSYNEERDQILVS

-455 EIFIIDHSTSV
+455 EIFIVDHST
-466 TEARS
+466 TTKEAKT
-471 DQGGA
+471 DKGGI

-483 IYRWGNPHAYGMA
+483 IYRWGNPNAYGMA

-504 KQHDAAWIPQ
+504 KQHDAAWIPK
-514 GIPGKGDISVFNNG
+514 GIPGKGDISIFNNG
-528 VNREPAHTAYIEIK
+528 VNRKPMYTAYIELELPK
-542 LPQFSDS
+542 LRNSR
-549 NYQRAVNAPFGPPS
+549 YQRASNKPFGPMA
-563 PAYEFSAFAGDEPEV
+563 PAYEFSQFTGDEPEV

-595 FGNSGIVSGI
+595 FGVSGIVSGM
-605 FEVTDEGEEV
+605 FEVTDKGEEV

-634 DYSAFE
+634 DYPAF
-640 NRDLIPLATGW
+640 NSRNLAPLATGW
-651 SIPR
+651 SIPE

>member
-1 MAIIMSVISQ
+1 MNALSK
-11 LAERLSASIPAV
+11 LADLSRASIAMF
-23 LTCHLKLLAAL
+23 LKYYSKLVMMFFAL
-34 FVFLCCGV
+34 ILCGT

-47 GFRVLSQAEQPVLK
+47 GFKVLSRAEQPVLK
-61 ALDHDADGVLS
+61 ALDQNADGILS
-72 TEEIQSSPES
+72 TDEIQSSPES
-82 LKTLDANRDGILS
+82 LKAVDKNGDGILS
-95 PAETKLK
+95 SAETRLK
-102 FPAEVKLPEGFV
+102 FPAGINLPQGFV
-114 GKMLQNPRVQPL
+114 GKMMRNPRVQPL
-126 MNLIDRDGDW
+126 MNLIDRDGDGT
-136 IIDDDEMRYSTA
+136 IDSDEIKDSSE
-148 AIRPL
+148 AIRQL
-153 AADGDWSLSP
+153 DADNDWRLSRS
-163 DEYAMRFENVGSAG
+163 EYAIRFENVGSDS

-193 GFKGFA
+193 GFRDFGRA
-199 RSMTTKN
+199 MTTKN
-206 RGPFGATLFDQG
+206 LGPFGATPFNKG

-224 SRAFD
+224 SRAFN

-238 TNNARTVGK
+238 TNRGRTVGN
-247 TTWLLNASFQPVHR
+247 TTWLLNSLFQPVHR
-261 WDSDH
+261 WDSEH

-288 ENWLYMENF
+288 GNWLYMENF

-310 EGNQLWEFDYCTPK
+310 DGNQLWEFDYCTPK

-349 HEEAEAIGFRPLNDR
+349 HEEAESIGFKPTNDR

-375 PNLQDGSTR
+375 PNLKDGSTR
-384 IVWEWDVLD
+384 IVWEWDILD
-393 HIVQDVY
+393 HIVQDLY
-400 PDRPNYGKPSEHP
+400 PDRPNYGKPSEHI

-455 EIFIIDHSTSV
+455 EIFILDHST
-466 TEARS
+466 TTKEAKT
-471 DQGGA
+471 DKGGV

-483 IYRWGNPHAYGMA
+483 IYRWGNPNAYGMA

-504 KQHDAAWIPQ
+504 KQHDAAWISK
-514 GIPGKGDISVFNNG
+514 GIPGKGDISIFNNG
-528 VNREPAHTAYIEIK
+528 VNRKPMYTAYIELK
-542 LPQFSDS
+542 LPKLRNSR
-549 NYQRAVNAPFGPPS
+549 YQRASNKPFGPMA
-563 PAYEFSAFAGDEPEV
+563 PAYEFSQFAGDEPEV

-595 FGNSGIVSGI
+595 FGVSGIVSGM
-605 FEVTDEGEEV
+605 FEVTDKGEEV

-634 DYSAFE
+634 DYPAF
-640 NRDLIPLATGW
+640 NSRNLAPLATGW
-651 SIPR
+651 SIPE

>member
-1 MAIIMSVISQ
+1 MNALSK
-11 LAERLSASIPAV
+11 LADLSRASI
-23 LTCHLKLLAAL
+23 TMFLKYYSKLVMMFFAL
-34 FVFLCCGV
+34 ILCGT

-47 GFRVLSQAEQPVLK
+47 GFKVLSRAEQPVLK
-61 ALDHDADGVLS
+61 ALDQNADGILS
-72 TEEIQSSPES
+72 TDEIQSSPES
-82 LKTLDANRDGILS
+82 LKAVDKNGDGILS
-95 PAETKLK
+95 SAETRLK
-102 FPAEVKLPEGFV
+102 FPAGINLPQGFV
-114 GKMLQNPRVQPL
+114 GKMMRNPRVQPL
-126 MNLIDRDGDW
+126 MNLIDRDGDGT
-136 IIDDDEMRYSTA
+136 IDTDEIKDSSE
-148 AIRPL
+148 AIRQL
-153 AADGDWSLSP
+153 DADNDWRLSRS
-163 DEYAMRFENVGSAG
+163 EYAIRFENVGSDS

-193 GFKGFA
+193 GFRDFGRA
-199 RSMTTKN
+199 MTTKN
-206 RGPFGATLFDQG
+206 LGPFGATPFNKG

-238 TNNARTVGK
+238 TNRGRTVGN
-247 TTWLLNASFQPVHR
+247 TTWLLNSLFQPVHR
-261 WDSDH
+261 WDSEH

-288 ENWLYMENF
+288 GNWLYMENF

-310 EGNQLWEFDYCTPK
+310 DGNQLWEFDYCTPK

-349 HEEAEAIGFRPLNDR
+349 HEEAESIGFKPTNDR

-375 PNLQDGSTR
+375 PNLKDGSTR
-384 IVWEWDVLD
+384 IVWEWDILD
-393 HIVQDVY
+393 HIVQDLY
-400 PDRPNYGKPSEHP
+400 PDRPNYGKPSEHI

-455 EIFIIDHSTSV
+455 EIFIVDHST
-466 TEARS
+466 TTKEAQT
-471 DQGGA
+471 DKGGA
-476 SGKGGDL
+476 SGQGGDL
-483 IYRWGNPHAYGMA
+483 IYRWGNPNAYGMA
-496 GIESRQLF
+496 GIQSRQLF
-504 KQHDAAWIPQ
+504 KQHDAAWIPK
-514 GIPGKGDISVFNNG
+514 GIPRKGDISIFNNG
-528 VNREPAHTAYIEIK
+528 VNRKPMYTAYIELK
-542 LPQFSDS
+542 LPKLRNSK
-549 NYQRAVNAPFGPPS
+549 YQRARNKPFSPIA
-563 PAYEFSAFAGDEPEV
+563 PAYEFSQFAGDEPEV

-595 FGNSGIVSGI
+595 FGVSGIVSGM
-605 FEVTDEGEEV
+605 FEVTDKGEEV

-634 DYSAFE
+634 DYPAF
-640 NRDLIPLATGW
+640 NSRNLAPLATGW
-651 SIPR
+651 SIPE

>member
-1 MAIIMSVISQ
+1 MNALSK
-11 LAERLSASIPAV
+11 LADLSRASIAIF
-23 LTCHLKLLAAL
+23 LKYYSKLVMMFFAL
-34 FVFLCCGV
+34 ILCGT

-47 GFRVLSQAEQPVLK
+47 GFKVLSRAEQPVLE
-61 ALDHDADGVLS
+61 ALDHNADGILS
-72 TEEIQSSPES
+72 TDEIQSTPES
-82 LKTLDANRDGILS
+82 LKALDKNGDGKLS
-95 PAETKLK
+95 PAETRLK
-102 FPAEVKLPEGFV
+102 FPARIKLPQGFV
-114 GKMLQNPRVQPL
+114 GKMLLNPRIQPL
-126 MNLIDRDGDW
+126 MNLIDRDGDGT
-136 IIDDDEMRYSTA
+136 IDADEINNSSE
-148 AIRPL
+148 AIRQL
-153 AADGDWSLSP
+153 DADNDWRLSRR
-163 DEYAMRFENVGSAG
+163 EYAIRFENVGSDSAG
-177 ADKST
+177 KST

-193 GFKGFA
+193 GFRDFGRA
-199 RSMTTKN
+199 MTTKN
-206 RGPFGATLFDQG
+206 LGPFGATPFNRG

-238 TNNARTVGK
+238 TNRGRTVGN
-247 TTWLLNASFQPVHR
+247 TTWLLNSLFQPVHR
-261 WDSDH
+261 WDSEH

-288 ENWLYMENF
+288 GNWLYMENF

-349 HEEAEAIGFRPLNDR
+349 HEEAESIGFKPTNDR

-375 PNLQDGSTR
+375 PNLKDGSTR
-384 IVWEWDVLD
+384 IVWEWDILD
-393 HIVQDVY
+393 HIVQDLY
-400 PDRPNYGKPSEHP
+400 PDRPNYGKPSEHI

-455 EIFIIDHSTSV
+455 EIFILDHST
-466 TEARS
+466 TTKEAKT
-471 DQGGA
+471 DKGGA

-483 IYRWGNPHAYGMA
+483 IYRWGNPNAYGMA

-504 KQHDAAWIPQ
+504 KQHDAAWIPK
-514 GIPGKGDISVFNNG
+514 GIPGKGDISIFNNG
-528 VNREPAHTAYIEIK
+528 VNRKPMYTAYIELELPK
-542 LPQFSDS
+542 LRNSR
-549 NYQRAVNAPFGPPS
+549 YQRASNKPFGPMA
-563 PAYEFSAFAGDEPEV
+563 PAYEFSEFAGDEPEV

-595 FGNSGIVSGI
+595 FGVSGIVSGM

-628 AYKFPK
+628 AYKFSK
-634 DYSAFE
+634 DYPAFN
-640 NRDLIPLATGW
+640 NRNLAPLATGW
-651 SIPR
+651 SIPE

>member
-1 MAIIMSVISQ
+1 MNALSK
-11 LAERLSASIPAV
+11 LADLSRASIAMF
-23 LTCHLKLLAAL
+23 LKYYSKLVMMFFAL
-34 FVFLCCGV
+34 ILCGT

-47 GFRVLSQAEQPVLK
+47 GFKVLSRAEQPVLK
-61 ALDHDADGVLS
+61 ALDQNADGILS
-72 TEEIQSSPES
+72 TDEIQSSPES
-82 LKTLDANRDGILS
+82 LKAVDKNGDGILS
-95 PAETKLK
+95 SAETRLK
-102 FPAEVKLPEGFV
+102 FPAGINLPQGFV
-114 GKMLQNPRVQPL
+114 GKMMRNPRVQPL
-126 MNLIDRDGDW
+126 MNLIDRDGDGT
-136 IIDDDEMRYSTA
+136 IDSDEIKDSSE
-148 AIRPL
+148 AIRQL
-153 AADGDWSLSP
+153 DADNDWRLSRS
-163 DEYAMRFENVGSAG
+163 EYAIRFENVGSDS

-193 GFKGFA
+193 GFRDFGRA
-199 RSMTTKN
+199 MTTKN
-206 RGPFGATLFDQG
+206 LGPFGATPFNKG

-224 SRAFD
+224 SRAFN

-238 TNNARTVGK
+238 TNRGRTVGN
-247 TTWLLNASFQPVHR
+247 TTWLLNSLFQPVHR
-261 WDSDH
+261 WDSEH

-288 ENWLYMENF
+288 GNWLYMENF

-310 EGNQLWEFDYCTPK
+310 DGNQLWEFDYCTPK

-349 HEEAEAIGFRPLNDR
+349 HEEAESIGFKPTNDR

-375 PNLQDGSTR
+375 PNLKDGSTR
-384 IVWEWDVLD
+384 IVWEWDILD
-393 HIVQDVY
+393 HIVQDLY
-400 PDRPNYGKPSEHP
+400 PDRPNYGKPSEHI

-455 EIFIIDHSTSV
+455 EIFILDHST
-466 TEARS
+466 TTKEAKT
-471 DQGGA
+471 DKGGI

-483 IYRWGNPHAYGMA
+483 IYRWGNPNAYGMA

-504 KQHDAAWIPQ
+504 KQHDAAWIPK
-514 GIPGKGDISVFNNG
+514 GIPGKGDISIFNNG
-528 VNREPAHTAYIEIK
+528 VNRKPMYTAYIELELPK
-542 LPQFSDS
+542 LRNSR
-549 NYQRAVNAPFGPPS
+549 YQRASNKPFGPMA
-563 PAYEFSAFAGDEPEV
+563 PAYEFSQFAGDEPEV

-595 FGNSGIVSGI
+595 FGVSGIVSGM
-605 FEVTDEGEEV
+605 FEVTDKGEEV

-634 DYSAFE
+634 DYPAF
-640 NRDLIPLATGW
+640 NSRNLAPLATGW
-651 SIPR
+651 SIPE

>member
-1 MAIIMSVISQ
+1 MNALSK
-11 LAERLSASIPAV
+11 LADLSRASIAMF
-23 LTCHLKLLAAL
+23 LKYYSKLVMMFFAL
-34 FVFLCCGV
+34 ILCGT

-47 GFRVLSQAEQPVLK
+47 GFKVLSRAEQPVLK
-61 ALDHDADGVLS
+61 ALDQNADGILS
-72 TEEIQSSPES
+72 TDEIQSSPES
-82 LKTLDANRDGILS
+82 LKALDKDGDGKLS
-95 PAETKLK
+95 SAETRLK
-102 FPAEVKLPEGFV
+102 FPAGINLPQGFV
-114 GKMLQNPRVQPL
+114 GKMMRNPRVQPL
-126 MNLIDRDGDW
+126 MNLIDRDGDGT
-136 IIDDDEMRYSTA
+136 IDTDEIKDSSE
-148 AIRPL
+148 AIRQL
-153 AADGDWSLSP
+153 DADNDWRLSRS
-163 DEYAMRFENVGSAG
+163 EYAIRFENVGSDS

-193 GFKGFA
+193 GFRNFGRA
-199 RSMTTKN
+199 MTTKN
-206 RGPFGATLFDQG
+206 LGPFGATPFNKG

-238 TNNARTVGK
+238 TNRGRTVGN
-247 TTWLLNASFQPVHR
+247 TTWLLNSLFQPVHR
-261 WDSDH
+261 WDSEH

-288 ENWLYMENF
+288 GNWLYMENF

-310 EGNQLWEFDYCTPK
+310 DGNQLWEFDYCTPK

-349 HEEAEAIGFRPLNDR
+349 HEEAESIGFKPTNDR

-375 PNLQDGSTR
+375 PNLKDGSTR
-384 IVWEWDVLD
+384 IVWEWDILD
-393 HIVQDVY
+393 HIVQDLY
-400 PDRPNYGKPSEHP
+400 PDRPNYGKPSEHI

-436 AISYNEERDQILVS
+436 AVSYNEERDQILVS

-455 EIFIIDHSTSV
+455 EIFIVDHST
-466 TEARS
+466 TTKEAKT
-471 DQGGA
+471 DKGGA

-483 IYRWGNPHAYGMA
+483 IYRWGNPNAYGMA

-504 KQHDAAWIPQ
+504 KQHDAAWIPK
-514 GIPGKGDISVFNNG
+514 GIPGKGDISIFNNG
-528 VNREPAHTAYIEIK
+528 VNRKPMYTAYIELELPK
-542 LPQFSDS
+542 LRNSR
-549 NYQRAVNAPFGPPS
+549 YQRASNKPFGPMA
-563 PAYEFSAFAGDEPEV
+563 PAYEFSQFTGDEPEV

-595 FGNSGIVSGI
+595 FGVSGIVSGM
-605 FEVTDEGEEV
+605 FEVTDKGEEV

-634 DYSAFE
+634 DYPAF
-640 NRDLIPLATGW
+640 NSRNLAPLATGW
-651 SIPR
+651 SIPE